1 MLSGDNEIVFV
12 NKILSGDRNAFIVLI
27 KNYERLVLHIVTP
40 LIGINEDRE
49 DICQEVFIKVYEKLN
64 TFQFKSKLGTWIGN
78 IAYNTSINFLQK
90 KRNVL
95 MSELSP
101 DHDIH
106 SFIEDMQSDGVNPEK
121 IIIKKEDIKQL
132 NLAIDELP
140 KIQKSIVLLYYQ
152 EEVSLEEI
160 GKILEIP
167 VNTVK
172 SHLFRARKSL
182 KELLTVI

>member
-1 MLSGDNEIVFV
+1 
-12 NKILSGDRNAFIVLI
+12 
-27 KNYERLVLHIVTP
+27 
-40 LIGINEDRE
+40 
-49 DICQEVFIKVYEKLN
+49 
-64 TFQFKSKLGTWIGN
+64 
-78 IAYNTSINFLQK
+78 
-90 KRNVL
+90 

-101 DHDIH
+101 DHEIH
-106 SFIEDMQSDGVNPEK
+106 SFIEDLQSDGINPEK
-121 IIIKKEDIKQL
+121 IIIKKEDIKHL
-132 NLAIDELP
+132 NLAINELP